1 MFNNVYRNFKGEL
14 DADKILW
21 ISIDRENS
29 ATNTLAKEV
38 LEELSLLL
46 DEIAEMKPRALIFIS
61 AKKNGFIA
69 GADINEFLKVTDPD
83 SGYELI
89 KRGQDVFDK
98 IEALPFNTVAAIHG
112 FCVGGGME
120 LSLAC
125 SYRVVDDSPSARLG
139 LPEVKLGIHPG
150 FGGTVRMTRLIG
162 SLKGMELM
170 LGGRVVNARD
180 AKRFG
185 IVDMAVPPRH
195 LRASA
200 KQLGLKG
207 YKRKKKK
214 FDWKRFADMD
224 VFRTYAARMFRK
236 KTAEKLNKEHYPA
249 PFAMI
254 DLWEKYFGNPKR
266 MYVEEAR
273 SVAHLMSGNIAQNL
287 VRVFF
292 LQEKLKSIGKAN
304 RFTGKR
310 LHVIGAGTMG
320 GDIAAW
326 GALKGFSVTL
336 QDREAKFIAP
346 AVKRANELFAK
357 KLKEKRAIQEASDRF
372 MPDIVGHGLAKADIV
387 IEAVFE
393 DLDVKREIFAEVE
406 RTVKP
411 GAVIATNTSSIPLE
425 QIAETM
431 KNRDRL
437 VGIHFFNPVSMM
449 QLVEVV
455 RGETT
460 SEDAINS
467 ASGFVGAIGKLPL
480 VVKSSPGF
488 LVNRI
493 LMPYMMEGVL
503 MASEKISPNR
513 IDRAA
518 TDFGMPVGP
527 ILLADTV
534 GLDICLNVAE
544 MYGEDFNITVPE
556 SFRKMVGKGKL
567 GKKSG
572 EGFYKWKGDRA
583 QYSKGPA
590 QSRGY
595 LDIQERLM
603 LRFLNETAASLREGI
618 VDDGDLLDA
627 GMIFGTGFAPFKGG
641 PVNYIKTLGA
651 NYFVERLTAMAEKY
665 GERFKPDKGWKDI

>member
-1 MFNNVYRNFKGEL
+1 
-14 DADKILW
+14 
-21 ISIDRENS
+21 
-29 ATNTLAKEV
+29 
-38 LEELSLLL
+38 
-46 DEIAEMKPRALIFIS
+46 
-61 AKKNGFIA
+61 
-69 GADINEFLKVTDPD
+69 
-83 SGYELI
+83 
-89 KRGQDVFDK
+89 
-98 IEALPFNTVAAIHG
+98 
-112 FCVGGGME
+112 ME

-125 SYRVVDDSPSARLG
+125 SYRVVDNSSNARLG

-150 FGGTVRMTRLIG
+150 FGGTVRMTNLIG

-170 LGGRVVNARD
+170 LGGRVVNAKD

-185 IVDMAVPPRH
+185 IVDMAVPSRH
-195 LRASA
+195 LKASA
-200 KQLGLKG
+200 RQIALKG
-207 YKRKKKK
+207 YARKKKR
-214 FDWKRFADMD
+214 FDWTRFADMD
-224 VFRTYAARMFRK
+224 IFRTYTARMFRK
-236 KTAEKLNKEHYPA
+236 KTAEKVNKEHYPA

-254 DLWEKYFGNPKR
+254 NLWEKYFGNPKR

-292 LQEKLKSIGKAN
+292 LQERLKGIGKAN
-304 RFTGKR
+304 RFIGKR

-346 AVKRANELFAK
+346 AVKRANALFAK
-357 KLKEKRAIQEASDRF
+357 KLKDRRAIQEASDRF
-372 MPDIVGHGLAKADIV
+372 IPDVEGHGLAKADII

-393 DLDVKREIFAEVE
+393 DLSVKREIFAEIE
-406 RTVKP
+406 KRAKP
-411 GAVIATNTSSIPLE
+411 DAVIATNTSSIPLE

-431 KNRDRL
+431 KSGERL
-437 VGIHFFNPVSMM
+437 VGIHFFNPVAMM

-455 RGETT
+455 RGEST
-460 SEDAINS
+460 SEDALNK
-467 ASGFVGAIGKLPL
+467 ATAFVGAIGKLAI

-503 MASEKISPNR
+503 MVSEKVSPNR

-518 TDFGMPVGP
+518 TDFGMPMGP

-534 GLDICLNVAE
+534 GLDICLHVAD
-544 MYGEDFNITVPE
+544 MYGEDLNITVPE
-556 SFRKMVGKGKL
+556 SFRKMVEKGKL

-572 EGFYKWKGDRA
+572 EGFYKWKDGRA
-583 QYSKGPA
+583 QDSKGPA

-603 LRFLNETAASLREGI
+603 LRYLNEAAASLGDGI
-618 VDDGDLLDA
+618 IDDGDLLDG

-651 NYFVERLTAMAEKY
+651 NYFVERLTVLTEKY
-665 GERFKPDKGWKDI
+665 GERFKPVEAWKDLQ